1 MRSWRSRTKVTAR
14 AVRARILTGA
24 ADLAAADWDACAG
37 ADNPFTRH
45 AFFVALEA
53 SHSAS
58 ARTGWRP
65 THIVVDGDDGRPTGI
80 LPGYLKSHSQGEY
93 VFDHGWA
100 DAWERA
106 GGHYYPKLQCAVPF
120 TPATGPRLLLRH
132 ADAAPALIAAAQ
144 AVAEQNGISSV
155 HATFLTA
162 DQQALFQDAGWLMR
176 VGEQFHWYNDG
187 YASFDDFLAALASR
201 KRKQI
206 RKEREGA
213 RASGVEI
220 VQLTGA
226 EITEAHWDAFWIF
239 YQDTGA
245 RKWGRP
251 YLTRPFFSLL
261 GQTMG
266 ERVLLMLALR
276 DGQPVAG
283 ALNLIGGD
291 CLYGRYWGSTEDIP
305 FLHFELCYYQ
315 AIDWAIRHGK
325 ARVEAGAQGAHKLAR
340 GYRPVATVSAH
351 YIPDPNFRRA
361 IADFVAR
368 EGAMVAADIEAMDL
382 ATPFRKG

>member
-1 MRSWRSRTKVTAR
+1 MADRDVLAR
-14 AVRARILTGA
+14 VLTGVAELGA
-24 ADLAAADWDACAG
+24 ADWNACAG
-37 ADNPFTRH
+37 DDNPFTRH
-45 AFFVALEA
+45 EFFAALEA
-53 SHSAS
+53 SGSAS
-58 ARTGWRP
+58 PRTGWQAA
-65 THIVVDGDDGRPTGI
+65 HIVVDGDDGRPAGI

-106 GGHYYPKLQCAVPF
+106 GGRYYPTLQCAVPF
-120 TPATGPRLLLRH
+120 TPATGPRLLLRDP
-132 ADAAPALIAAAQ
+132 ACAPALIAAAQ
-144 AVAEQNGISSV
+144 ALAEQNNISSV
-155 HATFLTA
+155 HATFLTPG
-162 DQQALFQDAGWLMR
+162 QQAMFEQAGWLMR
-176 VGEQFHWYNDG
+176 TGEQFHWYNDG

-213 RASGVEI
+213 RAAGVEI
-220 VQLTGA
+220 IQLTGA
-226 EITEAHWDAFWIF
+226 AITEAHWDAFWIF
-239 YQDTGA
+239 YQDTGL

-251 YLTRPFFSLL
+251 YLTRAFFSRL
-261 GQTMG
+261 GATMG

-276 DGQPVAG
+276 DGKPVAG

-291 CLYGRYWGSTEDIP
+291 CLYGRYWGSSEDIP

-315 AIDWAIRHGK
+315 AIDWAIANGK

-351 YIPDPNFRRA
+351 YLPNPSFRQA

-368 EGAMVAADIEAMDL
+368 EGRMVAADIEAMDM